1 MLLTKIKQF
10 YRHIRSRS
18 FIKQVGYLL
27 LFMVIIVYGYLAY
40 QVMYKP
46 WLPTEFIEVEYEVRE
61 SEERYFVYRH
71 YAVSNPPYSDSA
83 RLKLIQEHM
92 KTDFELGSHSKRVS
106 IVSDYSQEGWQLD
119 FPYFSYVDRTFKPYV
134 ETVCFFTCD
143 EVEVTFLSVAT
154 SWIAR
159 AKQTRSSDEKYKC
172 ELGKYITLYPHPLYP
187 RFFNGKKFSEEE
199 VYPSPECLEQAGLS
213 GSDGV

>member
-1 MLLTKIKQF
+1 
-10 YRHIRSRS
+10 
-18 FIKQVGYLL
+18 
-27 LFMVIIVYGYLAY
+27 
-40 QVMYKP
+40 MYKP

-92 KTDFELGSHSKRVS
+92 KTDFELGSHSKRVN

-119 FPYFSYVDRTFKPYV
+119 FPYFSYVDRTFRPYV

-143 EVEVTFLSVAT
+143 DVKITFLSVAT

-159 AKQTRSSDEKYKC
+159 AEQVRSASGEGWLDC
-172 ELGKYITLYPHPLYP
+172 ELRRRVYFYPHPLYP
-187 RFFNGKKFSEEE
+187 RFFNEKEFSEEE